1 MVLQEWW
8 WCYFCNF
15 LVFKICFLVAKSGI
29 FVHVQAGILF
39 SLVVA
44 RIMQCLVIKLSLV
57 FSSYFLLLFSLSWS
71 RTWMKFYF

>member
-44 RIMQCLVIKLSLV
+44 RIMQCLVIKLSLFFPPISCCFLV
-57 FSSYFLLLFSLSWS
+57 FLGAECG
-71 RTWMKFYF
+71 